1 MTVVLS
7 INDGVMR
14 AADGTPL
21 KRKLQQSMR
30 AEQIKALILIAPL
43 FIFILFSFLVPIG
56 QMLTNA
62 FWDPAV
68 HNTLPTTV
76 QAMKNWDGKSLPDET
91 VFAAFATDM
100 KIAQKAKQAALVGKR
115 LNYEIPTLKS
125 KVVATARKLEKIAA
139 GPWKEV

>member
-1 MTVVLS
+1 MTAVLN

-30 AEQIKALILIAPL
+30 AEQIKALVLIAPL

-76 QAMKNWDGKSLPDET
+76 QAMKSWDGKSLPEEA
-91 VFAAFATDM
+91 VFAAFAADM
-100 KIAQKAKQAALVGKR
+100 KVAQKAKQAALVGKR
-115 LNYEIPTLKS
+115 LNYEIPT
-125 KVVATARKLEKIAA
+125 
-139 GPWKEV
+139 